1 METDITQLASTIL
14 DFGKVNRQTFHQDGL
29 QPESDTDHTVMLG
42 IIAGSLAKK
51 MYPDLDIG
59 LVVQFALVHDL
70 VEVYA
75 GDTPTLMDV
84 GEDFFKEKT
93 NREQQALERLKS
105 EFGEKFSW
113 IHTMIEKYE
122 KLDTKEARF
131 IKTLDKILPKLTV
144 ILNNAKGIN
153 DNKLATREGAEKTF
167 NLQRVKV
174 KDYAHD
180 MPEMLA
186 LWEYFVEKEL
196 ELIK

>member
-1 METDITQLASTIL
+1 METNIIQLASTVL

-51 MYPDLDIG
+51 LYDDLDIG

-93 NREQQALERLKS
+93 NREQKALERLKS
-105 EFGEKFSW
+105 EFGENFSW

>member
-1 METDITQLASTIL
+1 METNIIKLASTIL

-51 MYPDLDIG
+51 LYADLDIG

-75 GDTPTLMDV
+75 GGTPTLMDV
-84 GEDFFKEKT
+84 GEDFFKEKA
-93 NREQQALERLKS
+93 NREQKALEKLKT
-105 EFGEKFSW
+105 EFGENFSW
-113 IHTMIEKYE
+113 IHTMIKKYE

-153 DNKLATREGAEKTF
+153 DNKLATKDGAEKTF

-174 KDYAHD
+174 KDYTHD